1 MINSKAELNGVY
13 RAKVVSNKDPKEIC
27 RIRVRIPC
35 MHGIDE
41 NDGLADDELPFA
53 VPCMMDASFD
63 SGSFIVPEVGATVFV
78 LFENGKTDSLVY
90 IGCSVSYEHED
101 PQYYG
106 NQDSVF
112 FTASEGKRIKRAF
125 KGDTPFNLY
134 QGSILRKLILFKS
147 RKGSSIEFCDEDD
160 KEHLSIYDRIGQVFT
175 MYSPTTVEDNK
186 SGMAN
191 RGLFSILKMK
201 FDVKKK
207 AILILKSLSSS
218 FLRFVSEVGYTK
230 NEFTTVFK
238 DDKAGVS
245 VDIGK
250 DNRILIFYKDKTLI
264 EIKEDKVSIKTDKI
278 DIDSD
283 VNIKGDLK
291 VQGQVLSSSTI
302 RGNVYGTWVH
312 SNAQYPVSLNL
323 DVNIDPYVD
332 DEDEQIIEE

>member
-1 MINSKAELNGVY
+1 MISEQANFNCIY
-13 RAKVVSNKDPKEIC
+13 RAKVVSNKDPKCIC
-27 RIRVRIPC
+27 RIKVRVPC
-35 MHGIDE
+35 IHGSDE
-41 NDGLADDELPFA
+41 SNGLHDDDLPFA
-53 VPCMMDASFD
+53 MPCMMDASYD

-78 LFENGKTDSLVY
+78 FFEGGKVDKPVY
-90 IGCSVSYEHED
+90 IGSSVSYEHTEALEF
-101 PQYYG
+101 G
-106 NQDSVF
+106 NIDSVSF
-112 FTASEGKRIKRAF
+112 QASEGKRIKRAYIN
-125 KGDTPFNLY
+125 DTPANLY
-134 QGSILRKLILFKS
+134 KGSIIRKLILFKT
-147 RKGSSIEFCDEDD
+147 RKGSSIEFSDEDD

-175 MYSPTTVEDNK
+175 MYSPVSVEDN
-186 SGMAN
+186 AN
-191 RGLFSILKMK
+191 GLTKRGLFSVIKTK
-201 FDVKKK
+201 SEIKKK
-207 AILILKSLSSS
+207 AILLLKSLSSS
-218 FLRFVSEVGYTK
+218 FLRFVSEVSYTK

-238 DDKAGVS
+238 EDKAGIS

-312 SNAQYPVSLNL
+312 SNAQYPVPLNL
-323 DVNIDPYVD
+323 DVNINPYVD

>member
-1 MINSKAELNGVY
+1 MISNQTEFTNIY

-27 RIRVRIPC
+27 RIKVRVPC
-35 MHGIDE
+35 IHGTDSS
-41 NDGLADDELPFA
+41 DGLGDDDLPFA
-53 VPCMMDASFD
+53 FPCFMDVSFE
-63 SGSFIVPEVGATVFV
+63 SGTYIVPEVGSTVFV
-78 LFENGKTDSLVY
+78 FFEGGKIDKPVY
-90 IGCSVSYEHED
+90 FGGSVSYEHEEALE
-101 PQYYG
+101 YG
-106 NQDSVF
+106 SKDSESF
-112 FTASEGKRIKRAF
+112 IGSNGKRTKRAYM
-125 KGDTPFNLY
+125 KDTPINVYKKGVF
-134 QGSILRKLILFKS
+134 RKFILFKT
-147 RKGSSIEFCDEDD
+147 RKGSSIEFSDEDD

-175 MYSPTTVEDNK
+175 MYSPVATDENAD
-186 SGMAN
+186 GLAN
-191 RGLFSILKMK
+191 RGVFSLIKDK

-207 AILILKSLSSS
+207 AILLLKSLSSS
-218 FLRFVSEVGYTK
+218 FLRFVSEVSYTK

-238 DDKAGVS
+238 EDKAGIS

-264 EIKEDKVSIKTDKI
+264 EIKEDKICIKTDKI

-302 RGNVYGTWVH
+302 RGDVYGTWVH